1 MIHVTRLGRPD
12 PDLVIN
18 AELIE
23 SVEAK
28 PDTHITLTTGHM
40 MIVQESVER
49 VVELVVAYK
58 RRVHQ
63 P

>member
-1 MIHVTRLGRPD
+1 MIQVTRLGRPE

-23 SVEAK
+23 MVEAK

-40 MIVQESVER
+40 VIVQESVQR

-58 RRVHQ
+58 RKIHQ